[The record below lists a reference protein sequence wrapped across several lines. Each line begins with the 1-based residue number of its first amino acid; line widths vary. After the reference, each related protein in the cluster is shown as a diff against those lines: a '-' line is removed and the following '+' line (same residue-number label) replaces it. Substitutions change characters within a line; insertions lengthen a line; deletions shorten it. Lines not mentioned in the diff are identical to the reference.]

1 MDKETAWN
9 YALGLIKVDGLAPS
23 EEFLEMVEMEK
34 RGEITTTEMIERIKE
49 KYSKMAQEFC

>member
-49 KYSKMAQEFC
+49 KYSKMA